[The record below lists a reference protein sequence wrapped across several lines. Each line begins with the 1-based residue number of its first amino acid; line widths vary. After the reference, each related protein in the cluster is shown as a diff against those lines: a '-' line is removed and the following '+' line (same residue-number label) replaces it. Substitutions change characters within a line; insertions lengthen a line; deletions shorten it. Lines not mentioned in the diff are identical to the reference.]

1 MGDLCRLFSRSTGL
15 NIAIYI
21 IALIFIIIA
30 GSFWIH
36 GTNKIDRDEGQ
47 KWKNRASITS
57 VIGIIVVSLLLSANL
72 IYYEI
77 AFNKKCDA
85 LEQYLMRQK
94 ADLSSRLDPTALSS
108 RIAKGASKAMAET
121 LAQEFKNEFGK
132 SVLEQVKKEIGPNL
146 AALMN
151 Q

>member
-21 IALIFIIIA
+21 IALVFIIIA

-36 GTNKIDRDEGQ
+36 GTNQFDPDNGQ
-47 KWKNRASITS
+47 KWKNRASITG

>member
-21 IALIFIIIA
+21 IALVFIIIA
-30 GSFWIH
+30 GGFWIH
-36 GTNKIDRDEGQ
+36 GTNQIDSDTGK

-57 VIGIIVVSLLLSANL
+57 IVGIIVVSLLLSANL
-72 IYYEI
+72 IYYEL

-85 LEQYLMRQK
+85 LEKYLMRQK
-94 ADLSSRLDPTALSS
+94 ADLSSRLDPTTLSS
-108 RIAKGASKAMAET
+108 KITKGASRAMAET
-121 LAQEFKNEFGK
+121 LAQEFKNQFGK
-132 SVLEQVKKEIGPNL
+132 SVLEQVKKQIGPNL
-146 AALMN
+146 AAVLS